1 MSMLKITLN
10 GEPETLDGPV
20 TVAEL
25 LRRAVPEKRRVAVE
39 VNREIVPR
47 SRHDTHQLKDG
58 DQVEIV
64 HAIGGG

>member
-10 GEPETLDGPV
+10 GEPESLDGPL

-25 LRRAVPEKRRVAVE
+25 LRREVSEKRRVAVE

-47 SRHDTHQLKDG
+47 SQHDTHQLKDG